1 MSKNGAE
8 KPSFDFTRVSKEW
21 NHQFALSLTAVAK
34 AEITLKRPQPRTD
47 DYDVL
52 TEFYDK
58 QEEALTVIE
67 RLAAEQAGMVAQ
79 VLVDV
84 PRGWLLANAPDE
96 IDWSAADSLNYV
108 QADRYGELLEM
119 IRNGEARSKSKN

>member
-8 KPSFDFTRVSKEW
+8 KPTFDFTRVSKEW
-21 NHQFALSLTAVAK
+21 NHQFALSLTAVTK
-34 AEITLKRPQPRTD
+34 AEITLKRPQPKTD

-67 RLAAEQAGMVAQ
+67 RLAGEQAGMVAQ

-84 PRGWLLANAPDE
+84 PRDWLLETAPDA
-96 IDWSAADSLNYV
+96 IDWGDPASLNFV
-108 QADRYGELLEM
+108 QADRYGEMLEM
-119 IRNGEARSKSKN
+119 IRNGEARSKAKN